1 MSALVWTS
9 NFSSGSNTAKCK
21 ACDWTGNRHD
31 SGAYGYG
38 KAKAEADAHDAEH
51 HAEPAPAFRPG
62 QMVAAKNGQGGVYM
76 INRIVPADNWAPARY
91 ELDNGSVDIRKRGRS
106 GLHAVAKIDRYYKAL
121 A

>member
-21 ACDWTGNRHD
+21 ACDWTGNRHE

-51 HAEPAPAFRPG
+51 HAPTYKLVGENTITGNFWTCEEGMTR
-62 QMVAAKNGQGGVYM
+62 
-76 INRIVPADNWAPARY
+76 READLARDSY
-91 ELDNGSVDIRKRGRS
+91 ARLEGDY
-106 GLHAVAKIDRYYKAL
+106 KIAYHVEEETL